1 VDQLQHTHDLYL
13 RDKVVAKVDVTL
25 KDGTVIKKG
34 TNLGE
39 YTETVYNKTT
49 GRYELAFKKEF
60 LAKVSRESEFG
71 ADDFIVVKR
80 IKAGD
85 VYNTADLYVNGYK
98 VKSETVVTH
107 TTEKPK
113 PVEPQKAT
121 PKAPAKG
128 LPQTGEASVAPLTA
142 LGAIILSAIGLAGF
156 KKRKEN

>member
-1 VDQLQHTHDLYL
+1 
-13 RDKVVAKVDVTL
+13 DKVVAKVAITL
-25 KDGTVIKKG
+25 KAGTVIPKG
-34 TNLGE
+34 PNLGA

-71 ADDFIVVKR
+71 ADAFIVGKR
-80 IKAGD
+80 SKAGD

-107 TTEKPK
+107 TTEKSK

-121 PKAPAKG
+121 PKAPAK
-128 LPQTGEASVAPLTA
+128 
-142 LGAIILSAIGLAGF
+142 
-156 KKRKEN
+156 

>member
-1 VDQLQHTHDLYL
+1 
-13 RDKVVAKVDVTL
+13 
-25 KDGTVIKKG
+25 
-34 TNLGE
+34 
-39 YTETVYNKTT
+39 
-49 GRYELAFKKEF
+49 
-60 LAKVSRESEFG
+60 

-107 TTEKPK
+107 TTDISK

-121 PKAPAKG
+121 PTAPPKG

-142 LGAIILSAIGLAGF
+142 IGAIILSALGLAGF
-156 KKRKEN
+156 KKRQK